1 MSQQEKLVWNNQ
13 NLFSN
18 NYLEHRLLS
27 TSFLED
33 KEKEINKVFEAVKN
47 AYERSTVLNLGTGE
61 EASLEDKFIRPML
74 KILGYEWDVQ
84 PTTERG
90 AKKRRPDYALFKDKP
105 SLEGAR
111 KEKENITRFF
121 SYPLTILE
129 AKYWGRRLNDADPK
143 DTLDRRDPTAQTV
156 KYLDDVYHATGGR
169 IQWAML
175 TNGKHWR
182 LFFYRAASRS
192 GNFYEV
198 DLEEIIRSNS
208 LNNFKYF
215 YLFFARDAFIPEP
228 VTGKTWLDQHLKGSE
243 DYATRVSENLKERIF
258 DSIFECLATGFIE
271 YRRTELG
278 IKKETDETLKE
289 IFNGCLT
296 LLYRLLF
303 LLYAESRSLL
313 PVNDQDR
320 YYKKSLKKLKEDI
333 AKDLE
338 TTGLEGM
345 SHKAYDYWS
354 RLESLCRIIDTG
366 DKALNI
372 PIYNGGLFEP
382 RDFLTTNKISD
393 PYIAEAIEL
402 LTVDQEGE
410 YTPGQRPF
418 IDYSSLSVRHLGDIY
433 EGLLE
438 FHVRIAAEQMVE
450 VKEKGKLLWKKA
462 SETDESVKKS
472 KKKQKGEIYIENS
485 KHERKATG
493 SYYTPHYI
501 VEYIVKNTVD
511 PVLNERL
518 EKAREI
524 LSELEALYDKQRKQL
539 KKPKDWKH
547 WEYPGEPKGNHI
559 DEIKQREQDIFE
571 TIFDI
576 KVLDPAMGS
585 GHFLVHTV
593 DFITDRI
600 ITFLADYPEN
610 PVIRKIS
617 EMKGEILEE
626 IARQGVKIDE
636 TRLTE
641 VNLIKR
647 TVMKRCIYGV
657 DLNEMAVELAKL
669 SLWLDSF
676 TLGAPLSFLDHHLK
690 CGNSLIGTNLEALE
704 NATKSTLIKVNMEP
718 LNRAI
723 RNMLF
728 VSSLSDATYQQVK
741 DSEQKYRDA
750 DKNIVGYR
758 ILLDILVA
766 EYFGIDFGKGKYKEL
781 LLTNCSKMDFDK
793 AEKSINLLDNFDKEK
808 VFSVRTIARAKRFF
822 HWQIEFPEVFF
833 ERVGVLEQKVEKKEN
848 PGFDCVIGNPPYVR
862 QEELGSL
869 KTDYLKPNYKVFHGV
884 ADLYTYFFERGI
896 ELLETGGKFGM
907 ITSNKFM
914 RSNYGGPLRKY
925 LKGSARLM
933 EIVDFGELP
942 VFAEAATF
950 PAIFIIERVGTG
962 FKPAPT
968 KYAPIR
974 TLSFESL
981 ESEVAKLAKKLG
993 HEAFEGENWTLEGR
1007 EALSILKKMEAVG
1020 IPLGEYCEGETRR
1033 GILTGLNEAF
1043 IIDNETRN
1051 SLIKADPKSNGFIKP
1066 VIVGDD
1072 VRKYEINYKDTYMI
1086 VIPAMF
1092 TRASILKE
1100 IITKRGFVIDD
1111 MSDMYMLLRCIEDK
1125 EKWRLKCDELH
1136 IECGGDKV
1144 RRELLANLESKT
1156 KNAFEW
1162 FYENNTA
1169 IADYLKQ
1176 FEEKAKNRW
1185 DKGDFWWELRP
1196 CDYYEDFEKC
1206 KIIYPDIGMSQR
1218 FTIDNE
1224 GFYPEATS
1232 FEIPTEDYY
1241 LLSLLNSQ
1249 LLFYYI
1255 KSLTPVLGDRDKKGR
1270 FRFKTVY
1277 LKSLPIYRISFTST
1291 EKTRREAVERFMSL
1305 YLSNKYDDIITDV
1318 ETCLP
1323 EKLDVVHDLFA
1334 YLAEQMI
1341 EMNKRKND
1349 EIKGFLKWLEREI
1362 GAEIDKL
1369 ANKTA
1374 IKEYHEHEFNQLLEV
1389 LKKNRNKLSLDPS
1402 DRKKQE
1408 LLEKQFDHSNSILE
1422 PLKTRIKATDEL
1434 IDKIVYR
1441 LYGLTEYEIKIVKGE
1456 V

>member
-1 MSQQEKLVWNNQ
+1 MPQQEKLVWNNQ

-18 NYLEHRLLS
+18 NYLEHRLIS
-27 TSFLED
+27 TSFQGD
-33 KEKEINKVFEAVKN
+33 KEKGIEKVFEAVKN
-47 AYERSTVLNLGTGE
+47 AYERSVTLNLGPGE
-61 EASLEDKFIRPML
+61 EASLEDKFIRPVL

-90 AKKRRPDYALFKDKP
+90 AKKRRADYALFKDNI
-105 SLEGAR
+105 SLTEAR
-111 KEKENITRFF
+111 KEKNNITRFF

-129 AKYWGRRLNDADPK
+129 VKYWGRRLNDADPS
-143 DTLDRRDPTAQTV
+143 DILDRRDPTAQTV
-156 KYLDDVYHATGGR
+156 KYLDAVYHTSDGR
-169 IQWAML
+169 IQWAIL
-175 TNGKHWR
+175 TNGKQWR
-182 LFFYRAASRS
+182 LFYYRAASRS

-198 DLEEIIRSNS
+198 DLEEIIGSNN
-208 LNNFKYF
+208 LDNFKYF
-215 YLFFARDAFIPEP
+215 YLFFARDAFVPEP
-228 VTGKTWLDQHLKGSE
+228 ATGKTWLDQHLKGSE
-243 DYATRVSENLKERIF
+243 DYATRVSENLKELIF
-258 DSIFECLATGFIE
+258 DSIFECLATGFID

-278 IKKETDETLKE
+278 IRKETNETLKE

-296 LLYRLLF
+296 LLYRFLF

-333 AKDLE
+333 ARDLE

-372 PIYNGGLFEP
+372 PIYNGGLFETP
-382 RDFLTTNKISD
+382 PGSFLTMNKISD
-393 PYIAEAIEL
+393 PFIAEAIEL
-402 LTVDQEGE
+402 LTIDQDGE
-410 YTPGQRPF
+410 YKPGQKPF

-438 FHVRIAAEQMVE
+438 FHIQIANERMVE
-450 VKEKGKLLWKKA
+450 VKEKGKSLWKKE
-462 SETDESVKKS
+462 SEIEAGVKTFRR
-472 KKKQKGEIYIENS
+472 KGNGETYIENS

-518 EKAREI
+518 EKAKEI

-547 WEYPGEPKGNHI
+547 WEHPGEPKGGHI
-559 DEIKQREQDIFE
+559 EEITKLEGDLFE
-571 TIFDI
+571 VMFDI

-610 PVIRKIS
+610 PIIRKIDK
-617 EMKGEILEE
+617 MKGEILEE
-626 IARQGVKIDE
+626 ITRQGVKIDE

-766 EYFGIDFGKGKYKEL
+766 EYFGIDFGKGRYKEL

-793 AEKSINLLDNFDKEK
+793 AEKSINLLDKFDKEK
-808 VFSVRTIARAKRFF
+808 VFSVRTIAREKRFF

-848 PGFDCVIGNPPYVR
+848 PGFDCVIGNPPYGVVLDSHSKTFFNKNYIAAEYQLESFALFIEQAISLLKQNGFHSYITPTTWLSMHYYENLR
-862 QEELGSL
+862 GFLLDNNRLEQIIFFKEPVFKDATVETCIEIVERNKPDLKSVLMLGVIVSRPESMKIKWVEISQKKIERFEEKRITEYLTPKSL
-869 KTDYLKPNYKVFHGV
+869 DLFEKIRKTSFPLKDIANICNGLKPYEVGKGNPPQTKRDVENRIFDAEFKKDNTYKPYLRGEDFHKYDFNPNEPRWISYGDWLAAPRPTTPFFV
-884 ADLYTYFFERGI
+884 SKKIVIRQTADLIIATIDNKQYLNLNNVHNLILNVENYSLEFI
-896 ELLETGGKFGM
+896 LALLNSKLLSFIHTMIVPEFG
-907 ITSNKFM
+907 
-914 RSNYGGPLRKY
+914 R
-925 LKGSARLM
+925 
-933 EIVDFGELP
+933 
-942 VFAEAATF
+942 VFAEVKIVNLEKL
-950 PAIFIIERVGTG
+950 PIPCIDFIT
-962 FKPAPT
+962 
-968 KYAPIR
+968 PIKTR
-974 TLSFESL
+974 EG
-981 ESEVAKLAKKLG
+981 EVA
-993 HEAFEGENWTLEGR
+993 
-1007 EALSILKKMEAVG
+1007 
-1020 IPLGEYCEGETRR
+1020 
-1033 GILTGLNEAF
+1033 
-1043 IIDNETRN
+1043 
-1051 SLIKADPKSNGFIKP
+1051 
-1066 VIVGDD
+1066 
-1072 VRKYEINYKDTYMI
+1072 
-1086 VIPAMF
+1086 
-1092 TRASILKE
+1092 
-1100 IITKRGFVIDD
+1100 
-1111 MSDMYMLLRCIEDK
+1111 
-1125 EKWRLKCDELH
+1125 
-1136 IECGGDKV
+1136 
-1144 RRELLANLESKT
+1144 
-1156 KNAFEW
+1156 
-1162 FYENNTA
+1162 
-1169 IADYLKQ
+1169 
-1176 FEEKAKNRW
+1176 
-1185 DKGDFWWELRP
+1185 
-1196 CDYYEDFEKC
+1196 
-1206 KIIYPDIGMSQR
+1206 R
-1218 FTIDNE
+1218 F
-1224 GFYPEATS
+1224 
-1232 FEIPTEDYY
+1232 
-1241 LLSLLNSQ
+1241 
-1249 LLFYYI
+1249 
-1255 KSLTPVLGDRDKKGR
+1255 KSL
-1270 FRFKTVY
+1270 Y
-1277 LKSLPIYRISFTST
+1277 SSC
-1291 EKTRREAVERFMSL
+1291 
-1305 YLSNKYDDIITDV
+1305 KYDCIITDV

-1323 EKLDVVHDLFA
+1323 EKSDIIHDFLA

-1341 EMNKRKND
+1341 EMNKKKNE

-1362 GAEIDKL
+1362 GTEINIL

-1374 IKEYHEHEFNQLLEV
+1374 LKEYHEHDFNQLLEV
-1389 LKKNRNKLSLDPS
+1389 LKKNRNKISIDPS

-1408 LLEKQFDHSNSILE
+1408 MLEKQFDHSISILE
-1422 PLKTRIKATDEL
+1422 PLKTKIKATVDL
-1434 IDKIVYR
+1434 IDEIVYR
-1441 LYGLTEYEIKIVKGE
+1441 LYGLTEEEIKIVKAK
-1456 V
+1456 VSA

>member
-1 MSQQEKLVWNNQ
+1 MPQQEKSIWNNQ

-27 TSFLED
+27 TSFLGD
-33 KEKEINKVFEAVKN
+33 KEKGIEKVFEAVKN
-47 AYERSTVLNLGTGE
+47 SYERSMALNLGPGE
-61 EASLEDKFIRPML
+61 EASLEDKFIRPLL

-90 AKKRRPDYALFKDKP
+90 TKKRRPDYALFKDKP

-182 LFFYRAASRS
+182 LFYYRAASRS

-215 YLFFARDAFIPEP
+215 YLFCARDAFIPEP
-228 VTGKTWLDQHLKGSE
+228 TTGKTWLDQHLKGSE

-258 DSIFECLATGFIE
+258 DNIFECLATGFIE

-278 IKKETDETLKE
+278 IKKETDENLKE

-303 LLYAESRSLL
+303 LLYAESRALL
-313 PVNDQDR
+313 PVNDQNR

-354 RLESLCRIIDTG
+354 RLESLCKIIDTG
-366 DKALNI
+366 DKTLNI

-382 RDFLTTNKISD
+382 RNFLTTNKISE
-393 PYIAEAIEL
+393 PFIAEAMEL
-402 LTVDQEGE
+402 LTIDQEGE
-410 YTPGQRPF
+410 YTPGQKPF
-418 IDYSSLSVRHLGDIY
+418 IDYSSLNVRHLGDIY

-438 FHVRIAAEQMVE
+438 FHTRIADEPMVE
-450 VKEKGKLLWKKA
+450 VKEKGKSLWKKE
-462 SETDESVKKS
+462 SEIEAGIRTYRRKEN
-472 KKKQKGEIYIENS
+472 GEVYIENS

-511 PVLNERL
+511 PVLNERH
-518 EKAREI
+518 EKARGI

-547 WEYPGEPKGNHI
+547 WEHPGEPKGNHI
-559 DEIKQREQDIFE
+559 EEITKLEGDIFE
-571 TIFDI
+571 VVFDI

-610 PVIRKIS
+610 PVIRKIDK
-617 EMKGEILEE
+617 MKREILEE
-626 IARQGVKIDE
+626 ITRQGVNIEE

-690 CGNSLIGTNLEALE
+690 CGNSLIGTNLETLE
-704 NATKSTLIKVNMEP
+704 NATKNTLIKVNMEP

-766 EYFGIDFGKGKYKEL
+766 EYFGIDFGKGRYKEL

-793 AEKSINLLDNFDKEK
+793 AEKSINLLDKFDKEK

-833 ERVGVLEQKVEKKEN
+833 ERVGVLEQKVEKKKN

-862 QEELGSL
+862 IQKMEEEST
-869 KTDYLKPNYKVFHGV
+869 K
-884 ADLYTYFFERGI
+884 
-896 ELLETGGKFGM
+896 
-907 ITSNKFM
+907 
-914 RSNYGGPLRKY
+914 KY
-925 LKGSARLM
+925 LKTYQTTHKNYDIYVPFVERGVSLLNLKGYFCYIM
-933 EIVDFGELP
+933 PNKFLQTEY
-942 VFAEAATF
+942 AEKLRGY
-950 PAIFIIERVGTG
+950 I
-962 FKPAPT
+962 
-968 KYAPIR
+968 
-974 TLSFESL
+974 
-981 ESEVAKLAKKLG
+981 VAKKHLKSIVNFGHNQVFSGEATTYTCLLFLAGDAHYSFDYIEIQQLSDINDMATILVAINSCKRVRIGQFPLEKFSHLPWIFGLGDEEQILDKLKKKSLSLCELVDQIIVGLQTSADNVYIVKKLG
-993 HEAFEGENWTLEGR
+993 DGKDGIALCYSTALKR
-1007 EALSILKKMEAVG
+1007 EVSIEKSILKPLISG
-1020 IPLGEYCEGETRR
+1020 INIDRYELTSPVSFLIFPYQLIKTDNRVELISENYFKKDFPLTWQYLKCNEPMLRNREKNKFDDIAWYRFGRHQNLDKQWYPKLVVPRLIDRLKGLYDKNGEYYLDNVDVN
-1033 GILTGLNEAF
+1033 GILLKH
-1043 IIDNETRN
+1043 D
-1051 SLIKADPKSNGFIKP
+1051 SLYKP
-1066 VIVGDD
+1066 E
-1072 VRKYEINYKDTYMI
+1072 Y
-1086 VIPAMF
+1086 
-1092 TRASILKE
+1092 IL
-1100 IITKRGFVIDD
+1100 
-1111 MSDMYMLLRCIEDK
+1111 
-1125 EKWRLKCDELH
+1125 
-1136 IECGGDKV
+1136 
-1144 RRELLANLESKT
+1144 A
-1156 KNAFEW
+1156 
-1162 FYENNTA
+1162 
-1169 IADYLKQ
+1169 
-1176 FEEKAKNRW
+1176 
-1185 DKGDFWWELRP
+1185 
-1196 CDYYEDFEKC
+1196 
-1206 KIIYPDIGMSQR
+1206 
-1218 FTIDNE
+1218 
-1224 GFYPEATS
+1224 
-1232 FEIPTEDYY
+1232 
-1241 LLSLLNSQ
+1241 LLNSR
-1249 LLFYYI
+1249 LIDHVF
-1255 KSLTPVLGDRDKKGR
+1255 KKGSVK
-1270 FRFKTVY
+1270 FRGEYYSANKQFIAP
-1277 LKSLPIYRISFTST
+1277 LPIARIAFTT
-1291 EKTRREAVERFMSL
+1291 
-1305 YLSNKYDDIITDV
+1305 
-1318 ETCLP
+1318 P
-1323 EKLDVVHDLFA
+1323 EKERKERVVDAIRLYQSEMTFKEMLNRVEQELREGRNDTIHDLLA
-1334 YLAEQMI
+1334 YLADQMI

-1362 GAEIDKL
+1362 GTEIDSL

-1374 IKEYHEHEFNQLLEV
+1374 LKEYHEHDFNQLLEV
-1389 LKKNRNKLSLDPS
+1389 LKKNRNKISIDPS

-1408 LLEKQFDHSNSILE
+1408 MLEKQFDHSMSILY
-1422 PLKTRIKATDEL
+1422 PLKARIKATDEL
-1434 IDKIVYR
+1434 IDEIVYR
-1441 LYGLTEYEIKIVKGE
+1441 LYGLTEEEIKVVKE
-1456 V
+1456 VT